1 MKEFLDKVKFDSN
14 GLVLAV
20 VQDVHTNEVLMC
32 AYMNRESLEY
42 TLKEK
47 KCCYYSRSRK
57 KLWLKGETSGHFQV
71 VKEVR
76 FDCDVDALLFFV
88 EQEGGA
94 CHDGYESCFYRALEG
109 EQIKIVG
116 KKCFDPGKVY
126 SNTKNK

>member
-1 MKEFLDKVKFDSN
+1 MNDFMNKVKWDAN

-20 VQDVHTNEVLMC
+20 VQDAHSKEVLMC

-57 KLWLKGETSGHFQV
+57 KLWLKGETSGHFQK

-76 FDCDVDALLFFV
+76 FDCDVDALLFLV
-88 EQEGGA
+88 EQQGGA
-94 CHDGYESCFYRALEG
+94 CHEGYESCFYRALEG
-109 EQIKIVG
+109 DQIRTVG
-116 KKCFDPGKVY
+116 KKCFDPEGVY
-126 SNTKNK
+126 KK